1 MHLIQQETGW
11 NTVQLAD
18 LLILIMVS
26 SGVFGFIYEE
36 LFYKIDL
43 GYWTKRE
50 HTAMQ
55 ILTI

>member
-26 SGVFGFIYEE
+26 SGVFGFIY
-36 LFYKIDL
+36 
-43 GYWTKRE
+43 
-50 HTAMQ
+50 
-55 ILTI
+55 